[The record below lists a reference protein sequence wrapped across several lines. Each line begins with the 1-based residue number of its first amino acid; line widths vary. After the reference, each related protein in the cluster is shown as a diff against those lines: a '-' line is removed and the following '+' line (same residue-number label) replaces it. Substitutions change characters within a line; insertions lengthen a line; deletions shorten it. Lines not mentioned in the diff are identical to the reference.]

1 MISKLCREH
10 THLTPGDIIKIKEVA
25 NSLQAIA
32 DLTGA
37 DIFIDCLTRDPDVSI
52 VVAQA
57 KPSNKPSLYK
67 GFVVGEFARRE
78 NEPAALRT
86 LGIGMPTTDM
96 MARTQENRDV
106 MQNVSPIKNDGGQ
119 VIGVLIAE
127 TDVTEDIR
135 TRRTLSMLSRT
146 TEQLAETLISTRH
159 KDDGIPYHITDGI
172 IMFDPQGVATYA
184 NPVAKDIYKK
194 LGYINNIEGLEF
206 ANMALDNTCFSSILD
221 KKQINVNEVRLGN
234 LILNVKYA
242 LMKNK
247 DRDVAGAVMLLRDE
261 TDAKAKEK
269 ELILKSVAIKEI
281 HHRVKNNLQTI
292 ASLLRLQSR
301 RIDDQAAKSAFKES
315 ISRVL
320 SIAATH
326 EILAQNGV
334 DDVDLKTMLGRI
346 KNGLLG
352 HGHAANKNITVTI
365 QGDTFETDSD
375 TATSIALVVNEV
387 IQNSLKY
394 AFPDRDK
401 GRIVIE
407 LHKGTMYSN
416 ISITDDGVGFDVN
429 EEKRSSSLGSRI
441 IRQIVTDKLKGNFSM
456 ESTDRGT
463 KVLFDFLLEREG
475 Q

>member
-10 THLTPGDIIKIKEVA
+10 TNLTPGDIRKINEVA
-25 NSLQAIA
+25 NNLQSIA
-32 DLTGA
+32 DLMGA
-37 DIFIDCLTRDPDVSI
+37 DVFIDCITRDPDMAI

-57 KPSNKPSLYK
+57 SPGNKPSIYK
-67 GFVVGEFARRE
+67 GTVVGAFAHRN
-78 NEPAALRT
+78 NEPAVLRT

-106 MQNVSPIKNDGGQ
+106 MQNVSAIKNDGGR
-119 VIGVLIAE
+119 VLGVLIAE
-127 TDVTEDIR
+127 TDVTERIR
-135 TRRTLSMLSRT
+135 AKRTLSMLSRT
-146 TEQLAETLISTRH
+146 TEQLTETLISTRH
-159 KDDGIPYHITDGI
+159 KDHGIPYHVTDGI
-172 IMFDPQGVATYA
+172 IMFSPQGVATYA
-184 NPVAKDIYKK
+184 NPVAREIYKK
-194 LGYINNIEGLEF
+194 LGYINDIEGLEF
-206 ANMALDNTCFSSILD
+206 SNMALDNISFATILE
-221 KKQINVNEVRLGN
+221 KKQINASEVRLGN

-242 LMKNK
+242 VMKNR

-261 TDAKAKEK
+261 TDAKAKEQ

-301 RIDDQAAKSAFKES
+301 RIDDQDAQAAFKES

-346 KNGLLG
+346 KHGILG
-352 HGHAANKNITVTI
+352 NGHAVGKDITVTI

-394 AFPDRDK
+394 AFPGRDK
-401 GRIVIE
+401 GLITVE

-416 ISITDDGVGFDVN
+416 ISITDDGVGFDVH
-429 EEKRSSSLGSRI
+429 EEKQSSSLGGRI

-456 ESTDRGT
+456 ESTEKGT
-463 KVLFDFLLEREG
+463 KVLFDFLLEREAP
-475 Q
+475 